1 MLLVIA
7 GQDGLLDLWVLFRLE
22 KRNARGVHPGEVVV
36 ERCQKYVEGMPYSEV
51 VIGGTGLSTPLM
63 VLHFLNRRRR
73 YLSIWELLLHMTC

>member
-51 VIGGTGLSTPLM
+51 VIGGTAQGAFNTTHGTSFPK
-63 VLHFLNRRRR
+63 
-73 YLSIWELLLHMTC
+73 